1 MKTPR
6 TQLVGWLKPKITG
19 LRMRMSLPHAAVHGA
34 RAWAAHSF
42 VGGPA
47 PVRILVIGDRAN
59 TGFGEQFAP
68 MTRHIGALRRE
79 FGHVLRFRYVD
90 DVLAQGE
97 AAFAGCQAVIFSLH
111 FLLTQAQVEQLL
123 AKFKLWADK
132 QSVALIHFD
141 GHDEQLI
148 QWLSVP
154 AAVDLYVK
162 KHALADRKA
171 YERSYIGR
179 SNLTDYAART
189 FGFDFSGDHVPH
201 TPGLAASDAGKI
213 KVGWNIALDDKIAKL
228 AARLSARNEV
238 IERDIDVMCRASPGR
253 HGTVM
258 YAMRSPATAA
268 IQRLEGRFKVLA
280 PTRKVDQHEY
290 YREMLRS
297 KICLC
302 PFGFGELCWRDFEAA
317 LCGCLI
323 LKPDMSHVETAPDIF
338 LPHQTYVPL
347 AWDYSD
353 LEEKAAYYLARPQV
367 LERIA
372 GAAQRLVHEAMTEK
386 WFLDRYREVIVSA
399 LAQRPRRTVAL
410 GQLSTTLDSRRR

>member
-1 MKTPR
+1 MKTLR
-6 TQLVGWLKPKITG
+6 GKLVGWLKPKITG
-19 LRMRMSLPHAAVHGA
+19 LRMGMSLPHAAVQGA

-42 VGGPA
+42 SGGPA

-79 FGHVLRFRYVD
+79 FGHVLRFRFAD
-90 DVLAQGE
+90 DVLREGE
-97 AAFAGCQAVIFSLH
+97 TAFAGYHAVIFSLH
-111 FLLTQAQVEQLL
+111 FLLTQGQVDELL
-123 AKFKLWADK
+123 GKFRAWADR
-132 QSVALIHFD
+132 QSLVLIHFD

-154 AAVDLYVK
+154 SAVDLYVK

-189 FGFDFSGDHVPH
+189 FGFDFSRDHVPH
-201 TPGLAASDAGKI
+201 TPGLGAADALKI
-213 KVGWNIALDDKIAKL
+213 KVGWNIALDDKIVKL
-228 AARLSARNEV
+228 AARLSVQSEV
-238 IERDIDVMCRASPGR
+238 VERDIDVMCRASPGE

-258 YAMRSPATAA
+258 YAMRSPASKG
-268 IQRLEGRFKVLA
+268 IQRLDGRFKVLA
-280 PTRKVDQHEY
+280 PTRKVDQDEY

-323 LKPDMSHVETAPDIF
+323 LKPDMSHVESAPDIF

-353 LEEKAAYYLARPQV
+353 LEEKVAYYLARPQA

-372 GAAQRLVHEAMTEK
+372 GAAQRLVHEALTED
-386 WFLDRYREVIVSA
+386 WFLDRYRDVIA
-399 LAQRPRRTVAL
+399 APLARHRAVDTATAGPQ
-410 GQLSTTLDSRRR
+410 GKLSGR